1 MPQGTNVSDRQNC
14 PPCGLQV
21 PLGRGFRH
29 MLRCSGK
36 PPIQSTFTNYV
47 RYAMNE
53 NAPPSIPGG
62 AENVSMRGF
71 NLYIGPIWQISKSA
85 DGMSARFAF
94 VPDAKHMN
102 GAGTVHGGM
111 LMAFA
116 DVAMSRT
123 ARLGPERGSNT
134 VSLTADFV
142 GPGKQGELIEA
153 HVRVSRRTRTLVF
166 MSADI
171 VAEGR
176 MLLVATGVWK
186 LA

>member
-1 MPQGTNVSDRQNC
+1 MQRKTPY
-14 PPCGLQV
+14 
-21 PLGRGFRH
+21 
-29 MLRCSGK
+29 
-36 PPIQSTFTNYV
+36 PITTFTNYV
-47 RYAMNE
+47 RPSMTE
-53 NAPPSIPGG
+53 LAPPSIPEG
-62 AENVSMRGF
+62 AENVSLRGF
-71 NLYIGPIWQISKSA
+71 NHFIGPIWQLSRSE

-94 VPDAKHMN
+94 VPDTKHMN
-102 GAGTVHGGM
+102 GAGSVHGGM

-116 DVAMSRT
+116 DISMSRT
-123 ARLGPERGSNT
+123 AREGRERGSNT

-171 VAEGR
+171 MAGDR